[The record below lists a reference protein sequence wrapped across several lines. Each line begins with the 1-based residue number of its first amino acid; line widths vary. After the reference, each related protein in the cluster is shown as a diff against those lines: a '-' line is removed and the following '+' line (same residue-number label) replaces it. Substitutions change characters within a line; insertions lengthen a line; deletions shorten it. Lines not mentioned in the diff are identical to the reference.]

1 MPFAKRYFVARLTE
15 TYATE
20 YYDGCETARYDGFS
34 PDREDAELFRSE
46 AKAQRRADRVGGEVY
61 ATTVMVSLADGFK
74 APVIQVSARAA

>member
-1 MPFAKRYFVARLTE
+1 MPFAKRYLIERLT
-15 TYATE
+15 AGSPE